1 MKTNKELGGV
11 IDALGKWRFYL
22 GIKEKASKEEIII
35 NVQFIRDHFGNY
47 NVNDIHE
54 AMQTSIAGKLD
65 VDNNHYGNFGPLYIS
80 RVLNAYKNHKSEILQ
95 YCKRQLDKNA
105 PKALPERNPKEE
117 LDAMKTFFL
126 RAHKDAKDEFFNDY
140 GDVWYNFAKR
150 NGYFNF
156 TQKIIEDAKRFGKLK
171 ANDEASDGI
180 LMKMQYNQRMK
191 KEQRELR
198 ERSYARSFV
207 VNLWLKSINNPKE
220 FTDGITFSMLQG

>member
-1 MKTNKELGGV
+1 MKTNKELDGV

-95 YCKRQLDKNA
+95 YCKKQLDKNA

-126 RAHKDAKDEFFNDY
+126 RAHKEANDTFYNDY

-150 NGYFNF
+150 NGLLTF
-156 TQKIIEDAKRFGKLK
+156 TKELIDEAKRFGKHK

-180 LMKMQYNQRMK
+180 LLKMQYNQRMK